1 MLQALQKTFLHSVM
15 NFLILIVLPL
25 FFNQPQITA
34 HVPQMTTSAA
44 TDFASPKKRSATGT
58 STVGTSRTKTDVR
71 EPLAICPNLDVPTA
85 KSA

>member
-25 FFNQPQITA
+25 FYQPQITA

-58 STVGTSRTKTDVR
+58 LTVGTSRTKTDVR

>member
-15 NFLILIVLPL
+15 NFLILIVLP